1 MLHALT
7 AHSIRY
13 DGVMNG
19 IRAATASVVA
29 VQLMDALPRLWDRSY
44 RGMSGRQAQIV
55 EVRIDAL
62 VYHFDQ
68 AAPSPGGE
76 ERVVVVYGFSRPAG
90 APRDTSRMQGFL
102 GGGIMDPKRGRMD
115 KGHFASHAQ
124 GGPLD
129 INLFPQAPGVNRGQY
144 DGWSSR
150 GVSFRAMERWCVE
163 NPGTFFFARPIYV
176 DESWTPHALEYGV
189 LRSATDLWVERF
201 PN

>member
-1 MLHALT
+1 RSSTWTILAQWSRSSRAPRGTPARNPPRPTQRVCDPPVPPPHESAMLHALT

-29 VQLMDALPRLWDRSY
+29 VQRMDALPRLWDRSY

-115 KGHFASHAQ
+115 KG
-124 GGPLD
+124 
-129 INLFPQAPGVNRGQY
+129 
-144 DGWSSR
+144 
-150 GVSFRAMERWCVE
+150 
-163 NPGTFFFARPIYV
+163 
-176 DESWTPHALEYGV
+176 
-189 LRSATDLWVERF
+189 
-201 PN
+201 